1 MHAVATLSNPEALPL
16 PLRATTASPA
26 PKPTT
31 IPKLLVIDDDPALL
45 QAFQL
50 RLSDYY
56 VDLLAAY
63 HGMHGIWLATTKAPD
78 LIVTDL
84 RMPQGQ
90 GDYVM
95 QCLKQRS
102 ETASIP
108 VMILTGRRDQDLT
121 ARLLRLGAVK
131 VLQKPIAF
139 KALVAE
145 ASRYIPFLR
154 RD

>member
-1 MHAVATLSNPEALPL
+1 MHAVASLSNAEVLPL
-16 PLRATTASPA
+16 PLCATTAPLAARPA
-26 PKPTT
+26 TV
-31 IPKLLVIDDDPALL
+31 PKLLVIDDDPALL
-45 QAFQL
+45 QAIQL
-50 RLSDYY
+50 RLRDYY

-63 HGMHGIWLATTKAPD
+63 HGMHGIWLATTKSPD

-95 QCLKQRS
+95 QCLKQRTD
-102 ETASIP
+102 TASIP
-108 VMILTGRRDQDLT
+108 VMVLTGRRDNDLT

-145 ASRYIPFLR
+145 AAHFIPFRR

>member
-1 MHAVATLSNPEALPL
+1 MHAVATLSKAEVLPL
-16 PLRATTASPA
+16 PVRATTA
-26 PKPTT
+26 PTAVQTAT

-56 VDLLAAY
+56 VEMLAAY
-63 HGMHGIWLATTKAPD
+63 HGMHGIWLATTKSPD

-95 QCLKQRS
+95 QCLKQRP

-108 VMILTGRRDQDLT
+108 VMILTGRRDNDLT
-121 ARLLRLGAVK
+121 SRLLRLGAVK

-139 KALVAE
+139 KSLVAE
-145 ASRYIPFLR
+145 ASRYIPFRR

>member
-1 MHAVATLSNPEALPL
+1 MHAVATLSNAEALPL
-16 PLRATTASPA
+16 ASRTLDAPSVAPLI
-26 PKPTT
+26 T
-31 IPKLLVIDDDPALL
+31 IPKLLIIDDDPTLL
-45 QAFQL
+45 HAFQL
-50 RLSDYY
+50 RLRDYY

-63 HGMHGIWLATTKAPD
+63 HGMHGIWLATTKSPD

-95 QCLKQRS
+95 QCLKQRTD
-102 ETASIP
+102 TASIP
-108 VMILTGRRDQDLT
+108 VMVLTGRRDNDLT

-145 ASRYIPFLR
+145 AAHFIPFRR

>member
-1 MHAVATLSNPEALPL
+1 MHAVATLSNAEARPL
-16 PLRATTASPA
+16 PLRPLEA
-26 PKPTT
+26 PCVAPPTT
-31 IPKLLVIDDDPALL
+31 IPKLLIIDDDPTLL
-45 QAFQL
+45 HAFQL
-50 RLSDYY
+50 RLRDYY

-63 HGMHGIWLATTKAPD
+63 HGMHGIWLATTKSPD
-78 LIVTDL
+78 LIVTDQ

-95 QCLKQRS
+95 QCLKQRT

-108 VMILTGRRDQDLT
+108 VMILTGLRDKDLT
-121 ARLLRLGAVK
+121 NRLLRLGAVK

-139 KALVAE
+139 QALVAE
-145 ASRYIPFLR
+145 ASRYIRFLR

>member
-1 MHAVATLSNPEALPL
+1 MHAVATLSNAQVLPL

-26 PKPTT
+26 ARPTT
-31 IPKLLVIDDDPALL
+31 LPKLLVIDDDPALL

-56 VDLLAAY
+56 VEMFAAY
-63 HGMHGIWLATTKAPD
+63 HGMHGIWLATTKSPD

-95 QCLKQRS
+95 ECLKRRP

-108 VMILTGRRDQDLT
+108 VMILTGRRDHDLT
-121 ARLLRLGAVK
+121 ARLVRLGAVK

-145 ASRYIPFLR
+145 ASRYIPFRR

>member
-1 MHAVATLSNPEALPL
+1 MHAAATLSNAEVLPL
-16 PLRATTASPA
+16 PLRAATALPTA
-26 PKPTT
+26 RPTT
-31 IPKLLVIDDDPALL
+31 VPKLLVIDDDPALL

-50 RLSDYY
+50 RMSDYY
-56 VDLLAAY
+56 VELLAAY
-63 HGMHGIWLATTKAPD
+63 HGMHGIWLATTRSPD

-95 QCLKQRS
+95 ECLKQRS

-139 KALVAE
+139 KSLVAE
-145 ASRYIPFLR
+145 ASRYIPFRR